1 MQTFRYCLQG
11 VMDNKLIWLGMFVGS
26 TVGGY
31 APMLFGADM
40 LSMWSIVGSF
50 VGGIAGIVAANK
62 LGDW

>member
-1 MQTFRYCLQG
+1 
-11 VMDNKLIWLGMFVGS
+11 MDNKLIWLGMFVGS

-31 APMLFGADM
+31 APMFFGADM

-50 VGGIAGIVAANK
+50 VGGIAGIVAANR